1 MPVSQLYFPYYF
13 WFFQSVA
20 RKHKSRSFFDL
31 CWLIHHYIFRTS
43 EFESANNSNQ
53 ISSFFF
59 NFSRL
64 IAFKCGQYLKRIW
77 IEVRSIRDL
86 LVYFNEYDDDCW
98 SSLILIVHLSQS
110 DKSHQSISRWW
121 TSIIRFWDFSFC
133 FASQSKAIIH
143 HPRLVIKTTS
153 FMMTMMGYE
162 IGIGKQ
168 SSVSLISIKKM
179 TSNQIWF
186 YCRRFQCRWDQN
198 LQYSNRSFIS
208 EKHRKREGE
217 RDRERER

>member
-143 HPRLVIKTTS
+143 HPRLVENKFYDDDDGLWNWNWKTKFCFSDFDQKNDQQSNMVLLSSFSMPLRSKFTVLKSIVYLRKTS
-153 FMMTMMGYE
+153 
-162 IGIGKQ
+162 Q
-168 SSVSLISIKKM
+168 
-179 TSNQIWF
+179 
-186 YCRRFQCRWDQN
+186 
-198 LQYSNRSFIS
+198 
-208 EKHRKREGE
+208 E
-217 RDRERER
+217 RGRER